1 MSYGKTIET
10 YQTNEAWGNRW
21 YIFNTTV
28 TTDMLQWGS
37 IVLVK
42 ARTGY
47 IGGDIDG
54 TRDLGFL
61 FVVGMPPAVDPSP
74 GIFSADNEFVASQYG
89 TAEYS
94 REVWGD
100 LGAGSYNTRGAYRYY
115 DSGIGGTAYGTDDAE
130 YVYDTL
136 QDFYDAMD
144 AGDIVP
150 LSETVY
156 FDIYIDG
163 VDKPSIFVNW
173 TMGESISPAE
183 LQPKVWNA
191 VQALLPTYPDVAMID
206 GINQPN
212 TAAWQVDN
220 AGQFSYGGSDDT
232 TYLSIQQQFEQ
243 YLNPA
248 NRLIQWGFNGEPE
261 YIRLYLR
268 MDTVNNGVGDLYCVQ
283 IAKNG
288 AASATKI
295 ENSKTTNV
303 FYTIVR
309 LHSGEPDYVPPQDD
323 SGYNW
328 GRNYNGDGDGQ
339 YDPDDKPDPTDF
351 TDPAGFDGNNVLTKS
366 YAVSASDLRNIGQKL
381 WSQDYFDVLRIQNNP
396 IENIVSVKHFPFA
409 MSGTV
414 EEIKIGDIAFGVN
427 GNKIASVQ
435 SYKSLASLKIGS
447 YTFTGKYHNYLDLS
461 PYTACKLFLPYIGF
475 VQLDPAEIYGSEITV
490 FYFVDLV
497 TGQCM
502 ARIVLDEQTIDGEKY
517 SIPYMSVFGQ
527 MGIDIPLTS
536 SDRVQTELRAASAAL
551 TAVGGSAGQII
562 SGNVGGGVV
571 SGLSDA
577 LSIAGADYTTQRTS
591 SQAPACASFDCQDV
605 FLMVERPAAE
615 YVDKD
620 AKTGYKHLHGAPCH
634 KYLRLSDKVFKD
646 GHFVQIEKRTDLKI
660 AATSEENRMLEQL
673 LTSGVY
679 I

>member
-1 MSYGKTIET
+1 MAAKSFNAWSCNPNLAPATIWNKLDCNFIDSEKQFIVTVIIPRSDT
-10 YQTNEAWGNRW
+10 YVIEGE
-21 YIFNTTV
+21 TV
-28 TTDMLQWGS
+28 TDAYIYLVGRPVAVPSPTPIQSFTQNVTAGNEDLSSLGLSVSGTSIINGYSVTD
-37 IVLVK
+37 
-42 ARTGY
+42 TGTGTIRHSVY
-47 IGGDIDG
+47 EPDYKFDTYEEFLAALENGDI
-54 TRDLGFL
+54 TN
-61 FVVGMPPAVDPSP
+61 P
-74 GIFSADNEFVASQYG
+74 
-89 TAEYS
+89 T
-94 REVWGD
+94 
-100 LGAGSYNTRGAYRYY
+100 T
-115 DSGIGGTAYGTDDAE
+115 TC
-130 YVYDTL
+130 
-136 QDFYDAMD
+136 
-144 AGDIVP
+144 
-150 LSETVY
+150 Y
-156 FDIYIDG
+156 FDVYIDG
-163 VDKPSIFVNW
+163 IDKPSIYVNW
-173 TMGESISPAE
+173 TMGEDISPVT
-183 LQPKVWNA
+183 LQPNVWIGA
-191 VQALLPTYPDVAMID
+191 EDLTPVAEYVTD
-206 GINQPN
+206 PN
-212 TAAWQVDN
+212 TGLKVPNVGAWN
-220 AGQFSYGGSDDT
+220 IMKAGDFSYGGSYET
-232 TYLSIQQQFEQ
+232 TYLSIQQSFLPF
-243 YLNPA
+243 LNA
-248 NRLIQWGFNGEPE
+248 VSRLIHWGFDGDPA
-261 YIRLYLR
+261 YVKLYLQMVR
-268 MDTVNNGVGDLYCVQ
+268 EGESGLTGIGDLFVVQ
-283 IAKNG
+283 IDKNG
-288 AASATKI
+288 QAAASRVAGSSDTPG
-295 ENSKTTNV
+295 
-303 FYTIVR
+303 FYTVVR

-409 MSGTV
+409 LSGAV

-502 ARIVLDEQTIDGEKY
+502 ARIVLDEQTIDGGKY

-591 SQAPACASFDCQDV
+591 SQTPACASFDCQDV

-615 YVDKD
+615 YVDRD
-620 AKTGYKHLHGAPCH
+620 AMTGYKHLHGAPCH

-646 GHFVQIEKRTDLKI
+646 GHFVQIEKRTDLQI

>member
-1 MSYGKTIET
+1 MPAKSFQWNCINQAWSDRWSIGQVDLATTGLMWGALVAVADMNTVSVKDKSGKACHMH
-10 YQTNEAWGNRW
+10 Y
-21 YIFNTTV
+21 
-28 TTDMLQWGS
+28 
-37 IVLVK
+37 
-42 ARTGY
+42 
-47 IGGDIDG
+47 
-54 TRDLGFL
+54 
-61 FVVGMPPAVDPSP
+61 VGHPAVSP
-74 GIFSADNEFVASQYG
+74 GI
-89 TAEYS
+89 
-94 REVWGD
+94 
-100 LGAGSYNTRGAYRYY
+100 
-115 DSGIGGTAYGTDDAE
+115 
-130 YVYDTL
+130 DTL
-136 QDFYDAMD
+136 SVSWTLEEEQVAGQSYGQPPFFDNADLRDYGSGYYGYAGTIGSVIGFPTDADYWFDSDADFRA
-144 AGDIVP
+144 ALQNGEITP
-150 LSETVY
+150 LEDTVY
-156 FDIYIDG
+156 FDVYIDG
-163 VDKPSIFVNW
+163 IDKPSIFTNW
-173 TMGESISPAE
+173 TAGEDLSPVE
-183 LQPKVWNA
+183 LQPKVWIA
-191 VQALLPTYPDVAMID
+191 CQALLPTYPDVTMID
-206 GINQPN
+206 NINQPN
-212 TAAWQVDN
+212 TAAWQVDS
-220 AGQFSYGGSDDT
+220 AGQFSYGGSYDT
-232 TYLSIQQQFEQ
+232 TYLSIEQ
-243 YLNPA
+243 NFYKYLNTA
-248 NRLIQWGFNGEPE
+248 NRLIQWGLNGEPE

-268 MDTVNNGVGDLYCVQ
+268 MDSEINGIGELFCVQ
-283 IAKNG
+283 IGKDG
-288 AASATKI
+288 SASATKI
-295 ENSKTTNV
+295 DDSSTTTS
-303 FYTIVR
+303 FYTVVR
-309 LHSGEPDYVPPQDD
+309 IHAGEPDYVPPQDD

-328 GRNYNGDGDGQ
+328 GRNYNGDDDGQ

-351 TDPAGFDGNNVLTKS
+351 TDPVGFDGNNVLTKT
-366 YAVSASDLRNIGQKL
+366 YAVSAADLRNIGQKL

-414 EEIKIGDIAFGVN
+414 EEIKIGDVAFGVN

-435 SYKSLASLKIGS
+435 SYRTLASLKIGS

-502 ARIVLDEQTIDGEKY
+502 ARIVLDEQTIEGDTY

-591 SQAPACASFDCQDV
+591 SQTPACASFDCQDV

-615 YVDKD
+615 YVDRD
-620 AKTGYKHLHGAPCH
+620 AMTGYKHLHGAPCH

-646 GHFVQIEKRTDLKI
+646 GHFVQIEKRTDLQI